1 MNWKLL
7 FWLTALTLLLSVAS
21 LWFEPSNDFALPS
34 DFTHPRIA
42 AAFVRN
48 AAEIRSIYGWG
59 EDWRGEFASQLRAD
73 KLILSS
79 LLFSCLA
86 NCASI
91 RALMF
96 IAALAGFAQNY
107 GLWEATV
114 NPGYPAP
121 MMLYP
126 ALVRFGLLGLTWIVL
141 GHKFLLSDP
150 QRNPWRKMRILGLAV
165 IGMAAVLNF
174 KGGPVWH
181 WSAFLLPVTYVAV
194 SLWGVLRLR
203 HINQASDALEAGA
216 GLGSLNAGVIVAFAV
231 LFANSRV
238 EMAFTPLLVA
248 ISFQLALLNIQQ
260 AHELPKAEVPQS
272 RSKDTES

>member
-34 DFTHPRIA
+34 DFTHQRIA

-114 NPGYPAP
+114 NPGYPANDS
-121 MMLYP
+121 P
-126 ALVRFGLLGLTWIVL
+126 ALGGNIAGLRHTFRLEDACLRSQ
-141 GHKFLLSDP
+141 LLSRRE
-150 QRNPWRKMRILGLAV
+150 QE
-165 IGMAAVLNF
+165 
-174 KGGPVWH
+174 
-181 WSAFLLPVTYVAV
+181 T
-194 SLWGVLRLR
+194 
-203 HINQASDALEAGA
+203 
-216 GLGSLNAGVIVAFAV
+216 
-231 LFANSRV
+231 
-238 EMAFTPLLVA
+238 
-248 ISFQLALLNIQQ
+248 
-260 AHELPKAEVPQS
+260 
-272 RSKDTES
+272 